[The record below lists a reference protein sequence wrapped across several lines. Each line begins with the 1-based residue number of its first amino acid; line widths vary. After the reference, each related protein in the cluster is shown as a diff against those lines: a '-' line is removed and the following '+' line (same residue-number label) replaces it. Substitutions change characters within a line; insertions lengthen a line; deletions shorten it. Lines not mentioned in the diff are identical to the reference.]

1 MNRTGAW
8 RRPVGAAV
16 GALGVALLALGPWV
30 AASALPPTIAAR
42 APFLVVQELLVLVP
56 APPAVRVEE
65 LVSGINHSSRPVSG
79 LAFPLPA
86 HAIGAALQSGA
97 PAAAFR
103 VRGREMRLAVTVPA
117 GAAVSYAFT
126 FTESWAGG
134 ALWLPVGY
142 PTAQLSAALPQGRWS
157 LRGPGFSPAGPLPV
171 GQGLTMQAYTTVAP
185 TPGALLPVRVAP
197 VHPWNRTWVRWAL
210 EALLVLGAGAWGL
223 LAVRRRRRRRSLA
236 AAGLV
241 DAVARLDL
249 AHLRGEVSGAPY
261 LEGRQRLLEELEA
274 LHGG

>member
-1 MNRTGAW
+1 M
-8 RRPVGAAV
+8 
-16 GALGVALLALGPWV
+16 
-30 AASALPPTIAAR
+30 
-42 APFLVVQELLVLVP
+42 LVP

-65 LVSGINHSSRPVSG
+65 LVSGINHSSRAVSG
-79 LAFPLPA
+79 LVFPLPA

-103 VRGREMRLAVTVPA
+103 VRGQAMRLAVTVPA

-142 PTAQLSAALPQGRWS
+142 PTAELSAALPQGRWS

-171 GQGLTMQAYTTVAP
+171 AKGLTMEAYTTIAP

-197 VHPWNRTWVRWAL
+197 AHPWSRPWVRRAL
-210 EALLVLGAGAWGL
+210 AALLVLGAGAWGL
-223 LAVRRRRRRRSLA
+223 LAVRRRRRRRSQA

-249 AHLRGEVSGAPY
+249 AHLRGEISGSPY
-261 LEGRQRLLEELEA
+261 REGRQRLLEELEA